1 MGEVRNS
8 IFNHKPFGI
17 EVRNVKCLKCGEWGH
32 SNFDRVC
39 PLFGKVG
46 DRDNPEFDIRAE
58 EIEILASRLTENSS
72 HGYKLKKSA
81 TQHVGDTIFD
91 PMVKKQ
97 QKKGELELEYL
108 KQLDPKEK
116 AALLERLEKEQ
127 KKKRKVAKKKRSK
140 AKIAFKKELENSMTK
155 KQVVEETDDD
165 ATIIDDEPEEIIP
178 EITNITMPKLKVDIE
193 REERLAAKR
202 EFAYKL
208 AEMQA
213 MMAQSDSD
221 SSDSDSSDSDS
232 ESDSDS
238 DYETQKSSST
248 GSLSPT
254 DITAEAKVEKVFK
267 LPTNVKIAPA
277 PKPGMVL
284 VKRKR
289 SRLDIEEEN
298 AKKLKTEKLKI
309 LEMTKLLR
317 KKMMEKQKAEMAE
330 QQKRLTAV
338 KKKPLSAP
346 SSSSHV
352 TDDDL
357 TSGLLD
363 CLSKPKTPWKANP
376 IIANYDSSSDED

>member
-1 MGEVRNS
+1 ML
-8 IFNHKPFGI
+8 I
-17 EVRNVKCLKCGEWGH
+17 
-32 SNFDRVC
+32 
-39 PLFGKVG
+39 
-46 DRDNPEFDIRAE
+46 PEY
-58 EIEILASRLTENSS
+58 LN
-72 HGYKLKKSA
+72 
-81 TQHVGDTIFD
+81 
-91 PMVKKQ
+91 KKQ
-97 QKKGELELEYL
+97 FVLKGIQRTRAAKSSAYSTNF
-108 KQLDPKEK
+108 LDRFPQAVMKD
-116 AALLERLEKEQ
+116 L
-127 KKKRKVAKKKRSK
+127 
-140 AKIAFKKELENSMTK
+140 
-155 KQVVEETDDD
+155 
-165 ATIIDDEPEEIIP
+165 IIFRFFRIP

-221 SSDSDSSDSDS
+221 SSDSDRYSPSHLFTIFYNVFTIYLCSSFSSDSDS

-254 DITAEAKVEKVFK
+254 DITTEAKVEKVFK

-309 LEMTKLLR
+309 LEMTKCKFKIAIFHKHFYFL
-317 KKMMEKQKAEMAE
+317 KFYQK
-330 QQKRLTAV
+330 
-338 KKKPLSAP
+338 
-346 SSSSHV
+346 
-352 TDDDL
+352 
-357 TSGLLD
+357 
-363 CLSKPKTPWKANP
+363 
-376 IIANYDSSSDED
+376 